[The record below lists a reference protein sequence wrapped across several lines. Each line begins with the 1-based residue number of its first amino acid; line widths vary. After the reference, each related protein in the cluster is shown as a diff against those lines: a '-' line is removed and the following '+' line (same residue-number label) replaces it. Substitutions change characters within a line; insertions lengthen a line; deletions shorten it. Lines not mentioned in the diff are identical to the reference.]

1 MKKFI
6 FIVLSL
12 AIAFL
17 LYFTYK
23 NSGFNKQK
31 EDIFYG
37 NVDTK
42 TVDLSFRFLGQ
53 ISSISKEEGDTIK
66 IGEEI
71 ARLDDEYLLNSLEN
85 IKSNIALEKI
95 KLDKL
100 ENGYRKEDIASAKAS
115 FEAAIANV
123 QKAKDSFDR
132 QDKLIK
138 TNSTSQEA
146 YISAKLNLEAMRA
159 NLALAKANYEKLQ
172 NGYEKAD
179 IKSQIQLIKSLEIQK
194 QAIELDIKNS
204 IIRSPFNGIL
214 QKKYK
219 EIGSTVIQNEP
230 VAQIARMDKFFIRAY
245 ANEPDLKK
253 LELGED
259 MLIYSDARDEPY
271 HGYLSFISSV
281 AEFTPKH
288 IQTMELRSELVYRFE
303 IIIDDF
309 DTKLKQGMPVHIKL
323 GNDKSN

>member
-1 MKKFI
+1 MKKLLFI
-6 FIVLSL
+6 ILSL
-12 AIAFL
+12 AVIIL

-23 NSGFNKQK
+23 NGGFNGQK

-53 ISSISKEEGDTIK
+53 ISSIAKEEGESVK

-71 ARLDDEYLLNSLEN
+71 ARLNDEYLLNSLESV
-85 IKSNIALEKI
+85 KTNIALEKI

-115 FEAAIANV
+115 FEVGKANLA
-123 QKAKDSFDR
+123 KAKDSFDR
-132 QDKLIK
+132 QEKLIK

-146 YISAKLNLEAMRA
+146 YMNAKSNLEAMRA
-159 NLALAKANYEKLQ
+159 NLALAKAGYEKLQ

-179 IKSQIQLIKSLEIQK
+179 IKAQVELIKSLEIKK
-194 QAIELDIKNS
+194 QAIELDLKNS
-204 IIRSPFNGIL
+204 IIRSPYNGIL

-219 EIGSTVIQNEP
+219 ELGSTVVQNEP

-271 HGYLSFISSV
+271 RGRLSFISSV

-309 DTKLKQGMPVHIKL
+309 DTKLKQGMPVHIKFS
-323 GNDKSN
+323 NDKSN